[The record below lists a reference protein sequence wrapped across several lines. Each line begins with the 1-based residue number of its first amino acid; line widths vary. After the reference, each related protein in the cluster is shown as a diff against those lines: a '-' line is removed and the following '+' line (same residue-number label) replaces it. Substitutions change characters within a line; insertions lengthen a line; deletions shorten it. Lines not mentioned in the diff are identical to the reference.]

1 MEESTSS
8 REDISG
14 GGEGIL
20 VHNSGE
26 GDVVVSPLS
35 CSWEAE
41 LCARGTLTKSAAKFL
56 PCVHKDLKGLH
67 VESFVE
73 QAKDFKDISK
83 K

>member
-1 MEESTSS
+1 MVESQSTSS

-35 CSWEAE
+35 WSWEAE
-41 LCARGTLTKSAAKFL
+41 GCARDAHKISSKKII
-56 PCVHKDLKGLH
+56 PCVRKDL
-67 VESFVE
+67 
-73 QAKDFKDISK
+73 I
-83 K
+83 